1 MKTSSPDILDTAGG
15 DERVA
20 KACKLK
26 LDAVR
31 KWRSFGR
38 VPPKHWP
45 TVARLAKVSVDEVIA
60 AKLVKIRQK
69 KKAA

>member
-1 MKTSSPDILDTAGG
+1 MKTPKLDILDTAGG
-15 DERVA
+15 DGKVA

-38 VPPKHWP
+38 VPPKHYA
-45 TVARLAKVSVDEVIA
+45 TVAKLARVPVDEVIA
-60 AKLVKIRQK
+60 ARLVKVRQK
-69 KKAA
+69 PKAA